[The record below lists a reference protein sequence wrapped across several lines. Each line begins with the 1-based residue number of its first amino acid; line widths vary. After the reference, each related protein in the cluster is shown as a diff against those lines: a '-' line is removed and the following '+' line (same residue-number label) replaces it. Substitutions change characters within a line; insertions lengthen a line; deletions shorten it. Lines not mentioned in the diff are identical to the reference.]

1 MSEENRGPDPDPFA
15 KSDGS
20 GGDGPGPD
28 RPVAD
33 DPAADIPPEAI
44 KAIPVRHYGRWIGA
58 AAVLGLLAMLVLAFA
73 NADIQW
79 TVVGDYLNHQTIID
93 GAANTLWITLLAMLL
108 GVTLGTLLAMMRLSG
123 NPVLASVA
131 YGYIW
136 FFRGT
141 PVLVQLFLWYN
152 LALIFPSVTIDIDL
166 VVFSI
171 DYSEDMN
178 TLMTP
183 FMAALLGLG
192 LNEAAYMA
200 EISRAGIQ
208 SVDRGQ
214 TEAAHALGMSS
225 GRTMRRIVLPQ
236 AMRVIIPPT
245 GNEFIN
251 MLKTSSL
258 AYAIQYQELFLAGRN
273 ISSRTLA
280 VMEMLIVVSI
290 WYLLLT
296 TVFSIGQYYLE
307 RHFARGSEH
316 APPPTPLQKIK
327 AQLTSFR
334 TQSEIGRGTA

>member
-1 MSEENRGPDPDPFA
+1 VYQDE
-15 KSDGS
+15 
-20 GGDGPGPD
+20 
-28 RPVAD
+28 
-33 DPAADIPPEAI
+33 AAAGIPPEAI
-44 KAIPVRHYGRWIGA
+44 KAIPVRHYGRWAGA
-58 AAVLGLLAMLVLAFA
+58 VIVLGLLALLVAAFA
-73 NADIQW
+73 TADIQW
-79 TVVGDYLNHQTIID
+79 SVVGDYLNHETIID
-93 GAANTLWITLLAMLL
+93 GAANTLWITLVAMLL
-108 GVTLGTLLAMMRLSG
+108 GVVLGTLLAMMRLSG
-123 NPVLASVA
+123 NPVLSSVA

-141 PVLVQLFLWYN
+141 PVLVQLFLWFN
-152 LALIFPSVTIDIDL
+152 LALIFPT
-166 VVFSI
+166 FSI
-171 DYSEDMN
+171 RIGDFGFSEDMN
-178 TLMTP
+178 SVMTP
-183 FMAALLGLG
+183 FVAALLGLG

-225 GRTMRRIVLPQ
+225 SRTTRRIVLPQ

-273 ISSRTLA
+273 ISSRTLS

-307 RHFARGSEH
+307 RYYAKGRDH
-316 APPPTPLQKIK
+316 APPPTPMQKIMK
-327 AQLTSFR
+327 QLTTFR
-334 TQSEIGRGTA
+334 HQSELGR